1 MGRKDS
7 LKPLRQGIRSEL
19 VQRVAERC
27 DPVPKAAGRM
37 TEEIAQHALRWIA
50 EGGSVTS
57 FAMRCGLRRQTI
69 AAYLKANHPDELAAA
84 KAEGYDALADDLLSI
99 ASTPVEMVETIETT
113 DARGGVTTTVKR
125 GDSVLARQLTVK
137 TALSMLE
144 RLAPEKYGSRTTV
157 DVNVSMAQQI
167 AAARSRVRE
176 MGVAEVVR
184 PAKPLPQPEVEDL
197 F

>member
-1 MGRKDS
+1 
-7 LKPLRQGIRSEL
+7 
-19 VQRVAERC
+19 
-27 DPVPKAAGRM
+27 
-37 TEEIAQHALRWIA
+37 
-50 EGGSVTS
+50 
-57 FAMRCGLRRQTI
+57 
-69 AAYLKANHPDELAAA
+69 
-84 KAEGYDALADDLLSI
+84 
-99 ASTPVEMVETIETT
+99 MVETIETT
-113 DARGGVTTTVKR
+113 DAKGGVTTTVKR

-176 MGVAEVVR
+176 MGEAEVVR
-184 PAKPLPQPEVEDL
+184 PTPALPRPEVEDL

>member
-1 MGRKDS
+1 
-7 LKPLRQGIRSEL
+7 
-19 VQRVAERC
+19 
-27 DPVPKAAGRM
+27 M
-37 TEEIAQHALRWIA
+37 TEEIAQHALQWIA

-57 FAMRCGLRRQTI
+57 FAMECGLHRQTI
-69 AAYLKANHPDELAAA
+69 ATYLKANHPDELSAA

-99 ASTPVEMVETIETT
+99 ASTPVEMVETVETT

-157 DVNVSMAQQI
+157 DVNVSLAQQI

-176 MGVAEVVR
+176 MGKAEVAS
-184 PAKPLPQPEVEDL
+184 PALCPPEPEVEDL

>member
-1 MGRKDS
+1 
-7 LKPLRQGIRSEL
+7 
-19 VQRVAERC
+19 
-27 DPVPKAAGRM
+27 
-37 TEEIAQHALRWIA
+37 
-50 EGGSVTS
+50 
-57 FAMRCGLRRQTI
+57 
-69 AAYLKANHPDELAAA
+69 
-84 KAEGYDALADDLLSI
+84 
-99 ASTPVEMVETIETT
+99 MVETIETT

-176 MGVAEVVR
+176 MGAAEVVR